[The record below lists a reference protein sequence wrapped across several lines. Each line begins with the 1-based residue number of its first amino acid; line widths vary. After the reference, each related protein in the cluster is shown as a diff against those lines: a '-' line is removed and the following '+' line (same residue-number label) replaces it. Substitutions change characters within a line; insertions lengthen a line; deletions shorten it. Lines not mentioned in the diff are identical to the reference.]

1 LFRADHMRFPLPRF
15 IQFYPTFR
23 CNQKCSFCFNS
34 SSGNGDM
41 TWDNACRLLEILSEN
56 SVRELDIMGGEPLLL
71 HWMPEFVGR
80 AVKKGLSVNLSTNGS
95 VPDITGRFRDFSG
108 RNFTVGL
115 SLEGSTEERHRTL
128 TRAGHFSGV
137 LRNITELLSAGF
149 NPVVKTVV
157 SRETMADIQGIVD
170 LLKEIGVRRYYLLHM
185 DLLSGTDSS
194 RFSAMSYPAF
204 LSFYE
209 KIRDVNPDM
218 SILKVNAS
226 CFEKNTLPAGVRC
239 AAGVKK
245 VAVMPDGAVYP
256 CNLFHHTESFR
267 LSNIFEADLT
277 AIWDDP
283 RLDIFR
289 YAAKNSCKAGDCA
302 NRTSCT
308 GGCPAHGYFHYGRT
322 DSVDVRCA
330 TGTR

>member
-1 LFRADHMRFPLPRF
+1 MFHLDSMRFPLPRF

-23 CNQKCSFCFNS
+23 CNQKCSFCFNDS
-34 SSGNGDM
+34 SQSSEISF
-41 TWDNACRLLEILSEN
+41 DNALRLLRILSEN
-56 SVRELDIMGGEPLLL
+56 GIEELDVMGGEPLLL
-71 HWMPEFVGR
+71 DWMPDFVGAALR
-80 AVKKGLSVNLSTNGS
+80 NGLSVNLSTNGS
-95 VPDITGRFRDFSG
+95 VTDITGRFLDFSG
-108 RNFTVGL
+108 RDFTIGL
-115 SLEGSTEERHRTL
+115 SLEGSTGERHLAL
-128 TRAGHFSGV
+128 TRTGHFSGV

-157 SRETMADIQGIVD
+157 NMETMADIQGIVD

-185 DLLSGTDSS
+185 DLLSGADSS
-194 RFSAMSYPAF
+194 RSSALSYPAF

-209 KIRDVNPDM
+209 KIRDVNPAM

-226 CFEKNTLPAGVRC
+226 CFEKNTLPFGVRC
-239 AAGVKK
+239 AAGVRKL
-245 VAVMPDGAVYP
+245 AIMPDGAVYP
-256 CNLFHHTESFR
+256 CNLFHHMESFR

-277 AIWDDP
+277 RIWNDP

-289 YAAKNSCKAGDCA
+289 HAVRNSCEAVDCTY
-302 NRTSCT
+302 RTSCT

-330 TGTR
+330 AGTR

>member
-1 LFRADHMRFPLPRF
+1 
-15 IQFYPTFR
+15 
-23 CNQKCSFCFNS
+23 
-34 SSGNGDM
+34 M

-56 SVRELDIMGGEPLLL
+56 SVRELDIMGGEPFLL

-80 AVKKGLSVNLSTNGS
+80 AVKKGLTVNLSTNGS
-95 VPDITGRFRDFSG
+95 VPDITGRFRDFSR

-128 TRAGHFSGV
+128 TRAVHFSGV

-149 NPVVKTVV
+149 NTVVKTVV
-157 SRETMADIQGIVD
+157 NRETMADIQDIVY
-170 LLKEIGVRRYYLLHM
+170 LLKKIGVRRYYLLHM

-194 RFSAMSYPAF
+194 RFSALSYPTF

-209 KIRDVNPDM
+209 KIRDANPDM

-226 CFEKNTLPAGVRC
+226 CFEKDTLPSGVRC
-239 AAGVKK
+239 AAGVRKL
-245 VAVMPDGAVYP
+245 AVMPDGAVYP
-256 CNLFHHTESFR
+256 CNLFHNMESFR

-277 AIWDDP
+277 TIWDDP

-289 YAAKNSCKAGDCA
+289 NAAQNSCEAGDCA

-308 GGCPAHGYFHYGRT
+308 GGCPAHAYFNGG
-322 DSVDVRCA
+322 DSSAGDLRCLL
-330 TGTR
+330 